1 MICKGM
7 VFIFSIKYT
16 QLIGKKSHIPQQIIR
31 TLISIRNNII
41 YAQFHETSKHV
52 NHKNKVYT
60 HARKS
65 NQLSVKIIEINIIY
79 CKNNYFTLK
88 N

>member
-1 MICKGM
+1 ME
-7 VFIFSIKYT
+7 
-16 QLIGKKSHIPQQIIR
+16 KKSHIPQQIIK
-31 TLISIRNNII
+31 TLISLRNNNI

-65 NQLSVKIIEINIIY
+65 NQLSVKIIEITIIY
-79 CKNNYFTLK
+79 SKNNYFTLK